1 MTRQQLEHILRASS
15 AITSCREILVLG
27 SQAILGSYPDAPN
40 SLLISIEADVSP
52 LDAPDKADLIDACIG
67 ELSLF
72 HETFGYYAH
81 GIAPETAVLPKNWRE
96 RLVPIESSG
105 TAGNLGWCLSP
116 LDLAVSKLIA
126 GRQKDMDY
134 VRTLIVLQMVEKQSI
149 MALGNELTDEQKALL
164 YRRLTVCLSA

>member
-1 MTRQQLEHILRASS
+1 MTRQQLEHIIRASG
-15 AITSCREILVLG
+15 AITRCREILVLG
-27 SQAILGSYPDAPN
+27 SQAILGSYPDAPD

-67 ELSLF
+67 ELSMF

-81 GIAPETAVLPKNWRE
+81 GIAPEAAVLPANWRE
-96 RLVPIESSG
+96 RLVPITSSG

-116 LDLAVSKLIA
+116 PDLAVSKLIA

-134 VRTLIVLQMVEKQSI
+134 VRTLV
-149 MALGNELTDEQKALL
+149 AL
-164 YRRLTVCLSA
+164 